1 MNTTHHSDHLLLQEY
16 HALCGAHGAAQ
27 RRCSRLI
34 RKQHQQIAALES
46 RCLRL
51 QAEVVLRTTA
61 LAWAQ
66 HDMAALKARM
76 PDLPK
81 RLNLSRLVET
91 LTARIQALMRERL
104 RSQVRAAPQPIR
116 LVEQPAPAAA
126 AKTDLSFDASRDDA
140 PELEAS
146 LAAADL
152 VICQTGCISHGAYWR
167 VQDHCKRTG
176 KTCVLVD
183 QPEALRIVR
192 FHRRE
197 DLNTPQAV
205 QPLATGEAS

>member
-1 MNTTHHSDHLLLQEY
+1 MNATHHSYRQLLQEY
-16 HALCGAHGAAQ
+16 HALCRAHGAAQ
-27 RRCSRLI
+27 RRCSLLI
-34 RKQHQQIAALES
+34 REQHQRIAALES

-66 HDMAALKARM
+66 QDMAELKACT
-76 PDLPK
+76 PDLP
-81 RLNLSRLVET
+81 RRINLSRLVET
-91 LTARIQALMRERL
+91 LTTRVQDLMRERL
-104 RSQVRAAPQPIR
+104 REQWRAAPLPR
-116 LVEQPAPAAA
+116 HAEPLLQPAATPIDC
-126 AKTDLSFDASRDDA
+126 TFDASRDDA

-146 LAAADL
+146 LSAAEL

-192 FHRRE
+192 LHRPPRAE
-197 DLNTPQAV
+197 SMAASVTPDRDD
-205 QPLATGEAS
+205 ASV